1 MILVVGS
8 LFMELEYYCDVFPE
22 EGCSEQGSFYQ
33 KPGGKGFLQALT
45 AAHCGVDVSLVGAIG
60 KDVFGSEL
68 KQQLKLRFQHLN
80 LQVADTLSGT
90 AGVFIDVQGRRKR
103 VAAQGANRLL
113 SVTSVPEEWLKNAS
127 TLLVQFD
134 SNVQTT
140 TELLKK
146 TFHSSVCSILHAVPL
161 PGQSVGDSVHLAD
174 VVICNEQSFS
184 EMARQF
190 HPAGYGDFTENQ
202 IHVLS
207 DAKLNEMCRQCFES
221 TVILT
226 LGARGCFVSTAE
238 KYRLLPAQTDLD
250 IIDSSGA
257 GDVFAG
263 AFASGME
270 RTGYDIFKSARFAN
284 AIAGLSC
291 IERGVLDAI
300 PTREAIREAFREL
313 GL

>member
-8 LFMELEYYCDVFPE
+8 LFMELEHYCDVFPE
-22 EGCSEQGSFYQ
+22 KDCSEQGSFYQ

-45 AAHCGVDVSLVGAIG
+45 AAHCGVDVSLVGALG

-68 KQQLKLRFQHLN
+68 RQELKLRFQNLN
-80 LQVADTLSGT
+80 LQPTDTLSGT
-90 AGVFIDVQGRRKR
+90 AGVFIDAQGRRRR

-113 SVTSVPEEWLKNAS
+113 RITSVPEEWLNNAS

-146 TFHSSVCSILHAVPL
+146 TFHSSTCSVLHAVPL
-161 PGQSVGDSVHLAD
+161 PSQSVGDSVHLAD

-184 EMARQF
+184 EMAQQF

-207 DAKLNEMCRQCFES
+207 DAKLNEMCRQCFGN

-226 LGARGCFVSTAE
+226 LGARGCFVSTPE
-238 KYRLLPAQTDLD
+238 QYRLIPTKTDLD
-250 IIDSSGA
+250 IVDSSGA

-284 AIAGLSC
+284 LVAGLSC
-291 IERGVLDAI
+291 TERGVLDAI
-300 PTREAIREAFREL
+300 PTKGAINKTFEEL
-313 GL
+313 SL